1 MATKRQIEAGKAN
14 LDAGRNTFTSETAK
28 EAQKESVKKRKANKT
43 ARELLAEALAKDNR
57 KGKGMEK
64 LAENYASGDINAIK
78 LGQSIL
84 GEDNGPS
91 NGTTI
96 NLIVSGDGETASLD
110 RWAKTKE

>member
-1 MATKRQIEAGKAN
+1 MQVWHLIFKKSCAILYGLLLGLEVFRTIYHSRSA
-14 LDAGRNTFTSETAK
+14 
-28 EAQKESVKKRKANKT
+28 KKRKENRT

-78 LGQSIL
+78 LGQTIL
-84 GEDNGPS
+84 GEDLGPV

-96 NLIVSGDGETASLD
+96 NLIVSGEGETASLD
-110 RWAKTKE
+110 RWAKPKE

>member
-1 MATKRQIEAGKAN
+1 MATTKQIEAGKEN
-14 LDAGRNTFTSETAK
+14 IKKRKSFTSETAK
-28 EAQKESVKKRKANKT
+28 EAQEKSVQKRKENKT

-84 GEDNGPS
+84 GEDNGPA